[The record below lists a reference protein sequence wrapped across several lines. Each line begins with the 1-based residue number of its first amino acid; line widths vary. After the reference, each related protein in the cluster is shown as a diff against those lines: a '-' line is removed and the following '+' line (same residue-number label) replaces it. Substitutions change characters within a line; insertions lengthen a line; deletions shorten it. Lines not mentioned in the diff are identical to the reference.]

1 MIFVDKDFKL
11 KLFGDLGSMTG
22 INIGMDKGRFYI
34 ESYGSFAVDYVI
46 FEC

>member
-22 INIGMDKGRFYI
+22 INIGIDKGRFYI
-34 ESYGSFAVDYVI
+34 ENYGSFTDDYVI